1 MEDNKDLV
9 KVNVGDEVISRIDT
23 LCKVG
28 FTMPADYNYINAIKA
43 AMLVLADVKNKNGV
57 PALQCCTKNSIQ
69 TALFKMATKGLDVS
83 KKQGYLLIRGDQL
96 CFEESYFGTCLQAR
110 RASQY
115 FEPIANI
122 IYKGDVFKFEI
133 DPNTGRKKVLEH
145 TQTLESIDSGEMV
158 GAYAYVT
165 NDKGETDIE
174 IMTMAQIRKSWSKS
188 SSQQQLVHKEFP
200 DQMARRTVIKRA
212 AKMLINSSKSV
223 VDDDLEEAVLN
234 PTDASHQIE
243 TEYATFEEVH
253 DEIPANEPKEVA
265 YKEQADASKKSG
277 RRPKAN
283 PEPTPEPAP
292 ADPPI
297 QENNEGEEF

>member
-1 MEDNKDLV
+1 MEDNKDLI
-9 KVNVGDEVISRIDT
+9 KVNVGDEVITRIDA

-43 AMLVLADVKNKNGV
+43 AILVLADVKNKNGV
-57 PALQCCTKNSIQ
+57 PALKSCTNNSIQ
-69 TALFKMATKGLDVS
+69 TALFKMATKGLDIS
-83 KKQGYLLIRGDQL
+83 KKQGYMIVRGDQL

-110 RASQY
+110 RASQN

-133 DPNTGRKKVLEH
+133 DPSTGRKKIIEH

-165 NDKGETDIE
+165 NDKGETDVE

-223 VDDDLEEAVLN
+223 VDDDLEESVLN
-234 PTDASHQIE
+234 PIDASHQIE
-243 TEYATFEEVH
+243 PEYATFEEVH
-253 DEIPANEPKEVA
+253 DEVPADKPKEA
-265 YKEQADASKKSG
+265 EYKEKAEPIKKSVG
-277 RRPKAN
+277 RPKAN
-283 PEPTPEPAP
+283 TEPTPEPAP
-292 ADPPI
+292 TDPPI
-297 QENNEGEEF
+297 QENNEDDEF